1 MKTIHVVQH
10 TSAEYLGLVEDHLEG
25 RGIRF
30 SYSRPFAAKGSLP
43 PAEAV
48 VAGLILLGGGP
59 WGSTGERRVPTF
71 AAEVELAR
79 SCLARAIPVV
89 GIGLG
94 AQILAIAAGGGSE
107 TAALEFSVGEA
118 HRARSDALGG
128 YLPQRYPLAVY
139 MRDRPL
145 PPPGAK
151 VLAHDDAGRPALW
164 QYGRG
169 ALGFTGHP
177 GLKVA
182 MIEDLAMEF
191 EESPPALGDGLARL
205 RLAQRGLEDALV
217 PIMTGL
223 VQATG
228 WMDAEAP

>member
-1 MKTIHVVQH
+1 
-10 TSAEYLGLVEDHLEG
+10 
-25 RGIRF
+25 
-30 SYSRPFAAKGSLP
+30 
-43 PAEAV
+43 
-48 VAGLILLGGGP
+48 
-59 WGSTGERRVPTF
+59 
-71 AAEVELAR
+71 
-79 SCLARAIPVV
+79 VV

-107 TAALEFSVGEA
+107 AAALEFSVGQA

-128 YLPQRYPLAVY
+128 YLPERYPVCVY

-145 PPPGAK
+145 PPPDAT
-151 VLAHDDAGRPALW
+151 VLANDDAGRPALW
-164 QYGRG
+164 QYGRV
-169 ALGFTGHP
+169 AFGFSSHP
-177 GLKVA
+177 GLKLA

-228 WMDAEAP
+228 WMDADPP

>member
-1 MKTIHVVQH
+1 M
-10 TSAEYLGLVEDHLEG
+10 
-25 RGIRF
+25 
-30 SYSRPFAAKGSLP
+30 
-43 PAEAV
+43 
-48 VAGLILLGGGP
+48 
-59 WGSTGERRVPTF
+59 
-71 AAEVELAR
+71 
-79 SCLARAIPVV
+79 
-89 GIGLG
+89 
-94 AQILAIAAGGGSE
+94 
-107 TAALEFSVGEA
+107 
-118 HRARSDALGG
+118 
-128 YLPQRYPLAVY
+128 
-139 MRDRPL
+139 
-145 PPPGAK
+145 
-151 VLAHDDAGRPALW
+151 LAHDDAGRPALW